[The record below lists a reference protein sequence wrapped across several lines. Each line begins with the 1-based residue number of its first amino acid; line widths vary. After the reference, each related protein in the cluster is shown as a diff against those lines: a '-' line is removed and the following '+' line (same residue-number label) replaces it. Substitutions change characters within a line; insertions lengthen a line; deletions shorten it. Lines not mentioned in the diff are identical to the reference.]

1 MATWELAGKAR
12 RDFADMIEALT
23 PDQLQQQS
31 QCGAWTAEGV
41 LAHIASFVETGFGG
55 FVGTMVKS
63 RFDFDKVSVSMANT
77 QLQRSVPEVL
87 ASLRSQATKSAAMP
101 MFPEEMTVTD
111 IAIHTQDVRRPLGL
125 PGALDSEVLRT
136 ALDFMTT
143 NKKAKMMVTNKSLD
157 GVRLVAND
165 MDWSYGTGAEIT
177 GTGEAILM
185 ALGNRDV
192 LDELSGDGLVNWS

>member
-12 RDFADMIEALT
+12 RDFADMIETLT
-23 PDQLQQQS
+23 PEQLQQQS

-41 LAHIASFVETGFGG
+41 LAHVASFVETGLGG
-55 FVGTMVKS
+55 FLGTMVKS
-63 RFDFDKVSVSMANT
+63 RFDFDKVSVSMAKT
-77 QLQRSVPEVL
+77 QLQRPVADVL
-87 ASLRSQATKSAAMP
+87 ASLRSQATKSAALP

-125 PGALDSEVLRT
+125 AGALDAKVLRT

-143 NKKAKMMVTNKSLD
+143 NKKAKMMVTNKPLD

-165 MDWSYGTGAEIT
+165 MDWSYGSGAEIT

-185 ALGNRDV
+185 ALGDRDV
-192 LDELSGDGLVNWS
+192 LDELSGDGLTNWR

>member
-1 MATWELAGKAR
+1 MATWELAAKAR
-12 RDFADMIEALT
+12 RDFADMIETLT
-23 PDQLQQQS
+23 PEQLQQQS

-41 LAHIASFVETGFGG
+41 LAHITSFVETGLGG

-63 RFDFDKVSVSMANT
+63 KFDFDKVSVSMANT

-125 PGALDSEVLRT
+125 PGALDDKVLRT

-192 LDELSGDGLVNWS
+192 LDELSGKGLANWR